1 MPKPLHKDST
11 VNKSDILIKK
21 IKMDAQHFKLPSLS
35 IVIPVFNEEEN
46 LRILTTELV
55 DVLQSLINT
64 WEIIFI
70 DDGSTDGSIRVLR
83 ELQEL
88 FPHIRIIKFRRN
100 CGQTAAFD
108 AGFKAAKGEVIVT
121 MDSDLQNDPHDIPK
135 LLNKIGDYDAVC
147 GWRYKR
153 NDSLI
158 RRISS
163 RVANTVRN
171 RLSDED
177 IIDVGCSL
185 KAFRREYVKRL
196 KLYNGMH
203 RFFPTLIKM
212 EGGRVIEVKVNHR
225 QRQYGSSKYNI
236 QNRILRS
243 FIDLLAVRWMK
254 KRRLNYEI
262 EEDRV

>member
-1 MPKPLHKDST
+1 
-11 VNKSDILIKK
+11 
-21 IKMDAQHFKLPSLS
+21 MDAQHFKSPCLS

-55 DVLQSLINT
+55 ETLQFLKKS
-64 WEIIFI
+64 WEVIFI
-70 DDGSTDGSIRVLR
+70 DDGSTDGSFNVLKG
-83 ELQEL
+83 LQEI
-88 FPHIRIIKFRRN
+88 FPHIRVIKFTKN
-100 CGQTAAFD
+100 SGQTAAFD

-135 LLNKIGDYDAVC
+135 LLDKIGEYEAVC
-147 GWRYKR
+147 GWRHKR
-153 NDSLI
+153 NDPFI
-158 RRISS
+158 KRISS
-163 RVANTVRN
+163 RIANAIRN
-171 RLSDED
+171 RLSNEN

-185 KAFRREYVKRL
+185 KAFRSEYVKRL

-262 EEDRV
+262 EEDGI